1 MSSENNNGFFS
12 QAVKGIASSLPAAYA
27 VMPMITLKNKA
38 IEHVTSGR
46 KARGEPFVYD
56 RNILSWYRGVTGFS
70 ASFVPTTLVQM
81 VATEAFSEFF
91 SPGAAAASG
100 GMASAVAVGPA
111 EFVLIQQGKRKSG
124 FVKTVQY
131 MVQNHGIAGFYKGFT
146 LTAGREGVFTYSYM
160 ELAPKIKEW
169 MREKGAS
176 ETQSNFMGG
185 PAAGVFAAIVSQ
197 PLDVLKTRM
206 QQEICSMKEAKAGFK
221 TVELF
226 TGVGWRM
233 LMVSTAIGIMSYVQ
247 SEIKKFQ

>member
-1 MSSENNNGFFS
+1 MSSENNSGFFR
-12 QAVKGIASSLPAAYA
+12 QAVTAIGSSLPAVYA
-27 VMPMITLKNKA
+27 IMPMITLKNKA

-56 RNILSWYRGVTGFS
+56 KNILSWYRGVTGFS
-70 ASFVPTTLVQM
+70 ASFVPTTLIQM
-81 VATEAFSEFF
+81 VATEAFSRFF
-91 SPGAAAASG
+91 NSGEAAVFG
-100 GMASAVAVGPA
+100 GMSSALAVGPS

-131 MVQNHGIAGFYKGFT
+131 LVQNHGFRAFYKGFT

-160 ELAPKIKEW
+160 ELAPRIKEW
-169 MREKGAS
+169 MRKKGAS
-176 ETQSNFMGG
+176 ETQSTFVGG
-185 PAAGVFAAIVSQ
+185 PIAGVFAAIVSQ
-197 PLDVLKTRM
+197 PLDVLKTEM
-206 QQEICSMKEAKAGFK
+206 QQEICSMKAAKARFT

-247 SEIKKFQ
+247 GEIKKFN